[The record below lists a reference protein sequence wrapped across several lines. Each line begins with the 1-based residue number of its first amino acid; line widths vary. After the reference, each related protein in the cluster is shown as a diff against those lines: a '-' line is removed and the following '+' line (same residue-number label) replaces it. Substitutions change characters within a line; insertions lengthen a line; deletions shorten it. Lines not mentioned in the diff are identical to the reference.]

1 MTIELV
7 TTGVDTNTLSMRPL
21 ILTSANVI
29 RHPEAGAIN
38 CAPLFATP
46 GYDNDILL
54 SLRTV
59 STSVLQQESVNLC
72 GAAFLYRKEDPPTGL
87 VAIVSIQ
94 LPSFPGG

>member
-59 STSVLQQESVNLC
+59 STS
-72 GAAFLYRKEDPPTGL
+72 TGL